1 MTKELIN
8 IIKAKAQ
15 EYGFDKAMLL
25 SFVATETGGQGFDSV
40 TGKITIQFEPAWFKK
55 QAPYAPSGLWSL
67 NEVERQAEEWKAF
80 NDAFAKNPDAAMKS
94 TSIGLGQIMGFH
106 YALLGY
112 KTVGEM
118 WDDAKKGLVNQVD
131 QICKFIAN
139 TPKLKV
145 AIVSRNFSD
154 IASIYN
160 GAGFRELA
168 KKLNRVPY
176 DITLANNYKIY
187 SNL

>member
-1 MTKELIN
+1 MRQEIIDICTQKVKE
-8 IIKAKAQ
+8 
-15 EYGFDKAMLL
+15 YSFDKAILL
-25 SFVATETGGQGFDSV
+25 SFIATETGGQGFDST
-40 TGKITIQFEPAWFKK
+40 TGKIIIQFEPTWFKK
-55 QAPYAPSGLWSL
+55 QAPYAPSGLWSV
-67 NEVERQAEEWKAF
+67 NGVERQAAEWKAF
-80 NDAFAKNPDAAMKS
+80 NDAFAKNPEAAMKS

-106 YALLGY
+106 YALLGF
-112 KTVGEM
+112 KSVGEM
-118 WDDAKKGLVNQVD
+118 WDDAKKGLLNQVD
-131 QICKFIAN
+131 QICKFIMA

-145 AIVSRNFSD
+145 AIINHDFTA

-187 SNL
+187 SKL